1 MVFVTLVRL
10 ARTAT
15 ARPKIL
21 AVPAVTTLYR
31 ALADKPFG
39 KRVFSVVYAQAAP
52 YFASVRPRVIDV
64 RPNRAEL
71 VIRKRRRVQN
81 HLKTV
86 HVIAICNGLEAAMG
100 LVAEASIPVTRR
112 WIPKGMDVRYLA
124 KATSDIRCVAE
135 TDPDVWSGPSPEVP
149 VRVQGIRDDGTVVVD
164 GVIHLWV
171 TDRPDHAAPSG
182 RRPLRGRAASSAAE

>member
-1 MVFVTLVRL
+1 M
-10 ARTAT
+10 AS

-21 AVPAVTTLYR
+21 PVPDVTKLYR
-31 ALADKPFG
+31 SLADKPFG
-39 KRVFSVVYAQAAP
+39 KRVFSLVYAEAAP
-52 YFASVRPRVIDV
+52 YFATVRPRVIDV

-71 VIRKRRRVQN
+71 VIPKRRRVQN

-135 TDPDVWSGPSPEVP
+135 TDADVWTGPGPEVP

-164 GVIHLWV
+164 GTIHLWV
-171 TDRPDHAAPSG
+171 TDKPARTAASA
-182 RRPLRGRAASSAAE
+182 RRPLRGRGASSAAG